1 MKKIILVIAMISLV
15 AGLALPATAVFLQI
29 KDQAKVEQAEPVA
42 KTPASAVFPIKTFK
56 LKYANAK
63 ELGETLKGLLAEA
76 EVLSVNERLN
86 AIVVRASER
95 TINRISSAI
104 ENLDKAPLQVM
115 VEAKIIELRGGT
127 GDTNDP
133 SVLGF
138 SWKYEKNAN
147 NYIEFN
153 STNTATAAA
162 SSLGLYAQLIS
173 GNIEA
178 YLNTLEKTVGYD
190 IVASPWVM
198 ALNHEPAYI
207 LIGSKYGY
215 KTSIISQTST
225 VQEIRFLE
233 VGTKLNFTPHINEEG
248 FIIMD
253 LYPAISDGAVKNDL
267 PQEDTTET
275 RNRVLVKDGQSVVI
289 GGLTKKFDRE
299 VVIGLP
305 ILSSIPFLGNL
316 FRRTEIQSEKR
327 EVMVI
332 VTPRIVTPAFL
343 QEASDQAA
351 DLDARRQEW
360 SEKAKI
366 LRR

>member
-1 MKKIILVIAMISLV
+1 M
-15 AGLALPATAVFLQI
+15 
-29 KDQAKVEQAEPVA
+29 
-42 KTPASAVFPIKTFK
+42 
-56 LKYANAK
+56 
-63 ELGETLKGLLAEA
+63 
-76 EVLSVNERLN
+76 
-86 AIVVRASER
+86 
-95 TINRISSAI
+95 
-104 ENLDKAPLQVM
+104 
-115 VEAKIIELRGGT
+115 
-127 GDTNDP
+127 
-133 SVLGF
+133 
-138 SWKYEKNAN
+138 
-147 NYIEFN
+147 
-153 STNTATAAA
+153 
-162 SSLGLYAQLIS
+162 
-173 GNIEA
+173 EA
-178 YLNTLEKTVGYD
+178 YLSALEKTVGYD

-215 KTSIISQTST
+215 KTSIVSQTST
-225 VQEIRFLE
+225 IQEIRFLE
-233 VGTKLNFTPHINEEG
+233 VGTKLNFTPHINEDG

-253 LYPAISDGAVKNDL
+253 LYPAISDGSVKDDL

-275 RNRVLVKDGQSVVI
+275 KNRVLVKDGQSVVI

-351 DLDARRQEW
+351 DLETRRQEW

-366 LRR
+366 LRK